1 MPFLLFNTLI
11 KQFFFYLWCLIKF
24 SESMSQIK
32 LINIVGARPQII
44 KASAI
49 SRAIRNY
56 YSNQITEIIV
66 HTGQHYDKEMSE
78 VFFDELEI
86 HKPHYNLGVGS
97 AGHGKQTS
105 LMITGIEE
113 ILVKEKPDCVLLYG
127 DTNSTL
133 AGALAAAKLHFPVIH
148 IEAGLRSF
156 NKTMPEEL
164 NRIMSDHSSTLL
176 FAPTNA
182 AFKNLMNEGFKPENS
197 PPYTISNPKIYLT
210 GDIMYDNTLFFAGL
224 AEKKKKGF
232 LEKLSLKRD
241 NYVLVTIHRDTN
253 TDDIDRLREILIALK
268 SLAEENDIVLVMPFH
283 PRTIVSLKNRLEKLY
298 DELIHCSYLKIIPPV
313 SFLEMILL
321 EKSCRMIVTDSGG
334 VQKESHFFKKPCI
347 ILRNETEWIELVNN
361 GTSKL
366 VGADQVLI
374 RHEFLSFMNSHSV
387 LEYPGFYGDGKAAE
401 FILSEILLMFEK
413 EQHL

>member
-1 MPFLLFNTLI
+1 MP
-11 KQFFFYLWCLIKF
+11 
-24 SESMSQIK
+24 QIK

-49 SRAIRNY
+49 SRAIRKH
-56 YSNQITEIIV
+56 YSKNITEIIV

-97 AGHGKQTS
+97 ARHGKQTS

-113 ILVKEKPDCVLLYG
+113 VLLTEKPDCVLLYG

-133 AGALAAAKLHFPVIH
+133 AGALAASKLHYPVIH

-164 NRIMSDHSSTLL
+164 NRIISDHSSTLL

-182 AFKNLMNEGFKPENS
+182 AFKNLMAEGFRPENS
-197 PPYTISNPKIYLT
+197 PPYTINNPKIYLT

-224 AEKKKKGF
+224 AEQKKAKF
-232 LEKLSLKRD
+232 LERLSLIRN
-241 NYVLVTIHRDTN
+241 NYILVTIHRDTN
-253 TDDIDRLREILIALK
+253 TDDIVRLREILVTIK
-268 SLAEENDIVLVMPFH
+268 GLAEEKDIILVLPLH
-283 PRTIVSLKNRLEKLY
+283 PRTIVSLKTRLKDLY
-298 DELIHCSYLKIIPPV
+298 DDLNHCAHIKIIPPV

-321 EKSCRMIVTDSGG
+321 EKNCRMIVTDSGG

-347 ILRNETEWIELVNN
+347 VLRQETEWIELVSN
-361 GTSKL
+361 GTAKL
-366 VGADQVLI
+366 VGADPECI
-374 RHEFLSFMNSHSV
+374 RHEFLKFIDSSTE
-387 LEYPGFYGDGKAAE
+387 LEYPAFYGDGKTAE
-401 FILSEILLMFEK
+401 FILNEILLLFEK
-413 EQHL
+413 E

>member
-1 MPFLLFNTLI
+1 
-11 KQFFFYLWCLIKF
+11 
-24 SESMSQIK
+24 MSQIK

-49 SRAIRNY
+49 SRAIRKH
-56 YSNQITEIIV
+56 YSDKISEIIL

-97 AGHGKQTS
+97 AGHGRQTS

-113 ILVKEKPDCVLLYG
+113 ILLKEKPDGVLLYG

-133 AGALAAAKLHFPVIH
+133 AGALAASKLHFPVIH

-182 AFKNLMNEGFKPENS
+182 AFKNLMAEGFRPENS
-197 PPYTISNPKIYLT
+197 PPYTINNPKIYLT

-224 AEKKKKGF
+224 AEKKKLKYLEHLS
-232 LEKLSLKRD
+232 LEKD
-241 NYVLVTIHRDTN
+241 NYVLVTVHRDTN
-253 TDDIDRLREILIALK
+253 TDDIVRLSEILTTLK
-268 SLAEENDIVLVMPFH
+268 QIAEENNIVLVMPLH
-283 PRTIVSLKNRLEKLY
+283 PRTIVSLKTRLK
-298 DELIHCSYLKIIPPV
+298 ELFIELSNCKHIKIIPPV

-321 EKSCRMIVTDSGG
+321 EKNCRMIVTDSGG
-334 VQKESHFFKKPCI
+334 VQKESHFFKRPCI
-347 ILRNETEWIELVNN
+347 VLRNETEWIELVNN
-361 GTSKL
+361 GTAKL
-366 VGADQVLI
+366 VGADPERI
-374 RHEFLSFMNSHSV
+374 RSEFHSFMDSHLN
-387 LEYPGFYGDGKAAE
+387 LEFPGFYGDGKTAE
-401 FILSEILLMFEK
+401 FILNEILLMFEK
-413 EQHL
+413 E